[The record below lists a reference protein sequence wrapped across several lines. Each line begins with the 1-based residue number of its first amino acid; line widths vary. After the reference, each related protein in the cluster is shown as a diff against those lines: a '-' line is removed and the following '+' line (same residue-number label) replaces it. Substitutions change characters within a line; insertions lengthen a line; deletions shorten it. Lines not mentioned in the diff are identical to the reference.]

1 MIGFIV
7 IEGSLGTPF
16 LGNRNHTVPP
26 PSLFPHRST
35 SLLDPPSTSQ
45 TINIQLP
52 MPIRP
57 HIRAPHAFPAIRVR
71 SLADE
76 RPGHVI
82 GCDGAAVVAR
92 GCHWSAEVEPREG
105 VSGSWICL
113 LLLLQLQTEFRE
125 GGILD
130 AFGVEEFGAA
140 GVGATDDDVIGA
152 DGAMADAVGF
162 GWLCFGR

>member
-1 MIGFIV
+1 
-7 IEGSLGTPF
+7 
-16 LGNRNHTVPP
+16 
-26 PSLFPHRST
+26 
-35 SLLDPPSTSQ
+35 
-45 TINIQLP
+45 
-52 MPIRP
+52 MP
-57 HIRAPHAFPAIRVR
+57 

-76 RPGHVI
+76 GPGHVI
-82 GCDGAAVVAR
+82 GAVVAR

-130 AFGVEEFGAA
+130 AFGVEEEGAA

>member
-1 MIGFIV
+1 
-7 IEGSLGTPF
+7 
-16 LGNRNHTVPP
+16 
-26 PSLFPHRST
+26 
-35 SLLDPPSTSQ
+35 
-45 TINIQLP
+45 

-76 RPGHVI
+76 RLGHVI

-92 GCHWSAEVEPREG
+92 GCHWYAELDPREG

-130 AFGVEEFGAA
+130 AFGVEEEGAA
-140 GVGATDDDVIGA
+140 GVGATDQQVIGA
-152 DGAMADAVGF
+152 DGAVADAVGL
-162 GWLCFGR
+162 GWLCLGR